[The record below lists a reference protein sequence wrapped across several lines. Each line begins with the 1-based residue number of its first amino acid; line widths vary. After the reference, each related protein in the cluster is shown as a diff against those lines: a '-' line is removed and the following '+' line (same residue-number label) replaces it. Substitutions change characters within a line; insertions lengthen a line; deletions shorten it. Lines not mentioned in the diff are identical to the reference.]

1 LCALAALGEDWVM
14 FSVDHPFEESDV
26 AAAWLEA
33 TPISPEVNEQVA
45 RGNASDVLG
54 LTRMASSVR

>member
-1 LCALAALGEDWVM
+1 M